1 MNLRIKELRQSLQ
14 LSQAKFAKAIA
25 VSNGYIAGIELG
37 KRTVN
42 DRMVMLIC
50 ATFHVRED
58 WLRNG
63 EGSMFEQELEQEL
76 EQLKHLFGQLRP
88 EFKEYVLKELQNLLE
103 LQDKADAYRRT
114 K

>member
-1 MNLRIKELRQSLQ
+1 
-14 LSQAKFAKAIA
+14 
-25 VSNGYIAGIELG
+25 
-37 KRTVN
+37 
-42 DRMVMLIC
+42 MLIC

-58 WLRNG
+58 CLRNG

>member
-1 MNLRIKELRQSLQ
+1 
-14 LSQAKFAKAIA
+14 
-25 VSNGYIAGIELG
+25 
-37 KRTVN
+37 
-42 DRMVMLIC
+42 MVMLIC

-63 EGSMFEQELEQEL
+63 EGSMFEQ

>member
-1 MNLRIKELRQSLQ
+1 
-14 LSQAKFAKAIA
+14 
-25 VSNGYIAGIELG
+25 
-37 KRTVN
+37 
-42 DRMVMLIC
+42 MVMLIC

-63 EGSMFEQELEQEL
+63 EGSMFGQELEQEL

>member
-1 MNLRIKELRQSLQ
+1 
-14 LSQAKFAKAIA
+14 
-25 VSNGYIAGIELG
+25 
-37 KRTVN
+37 
-42 DRMVMLIC
+42 MLIC
-50 ATFHVRED
+50 ATFHVLED

>member
-1 MNLRIKELRQSLQ
+1 
-14 LSQAKFAKAIA
+14 
-25 VSNGYIAGIELG
+25 
-37 KRTVN
+37 
-42 DRMVMLIC
+42 MLIC

-103 LQDKADAYRRT
+103 LRIKRT
-114 K
+114 PTDGLNNLFDPIFPI

>member
-1 MNLRIKELRQSLQ
+1 M
-14 LSQAKFAKAIA
+14 
-25 VSNGYIAGIELG
+25 
-37 KRTVN
+37 
-42 DRMVMLIC
+42 
-50 ATFHVRED
+50 
-58 WLRNG
+58 RNG

>member
-1 MNLRIKELRQSLQ
+1 
-14 LSQAKFAKAIA
+14 
-25 VSNGYIAGIELG
+25 
-37 KRTVN
+37 
-42 DRMVMLIC
+42 
-50 ATFHVRED
+50 
-58 WLRNG
+58 
-63 EGSMFEQELEQEL
+63 MFEQELEQEL

>member
-1 MNLRIKELRQSLQ
+1 
-14 LSQAKFAKAIA
+14 
-25 VSNGYIAGIELG
+25 
-37 KRTVN
+37 
-42 DRMVMLIC
+42 MLIC

-58 WLRNG
+58 WLLNG
-63 EGSMFEQELEQEL
+63 EGSMFEQEMEQEL